1 MMKMPK
7 VLAGLL
13 SVTMLAGCTSI
24 PKITPS
30 LPSADTLVKKVSKD
44 WEDIPVQKEGQP
56 MLVLITPLQPPATL
70 LNKRVDVEFKQ
81 GANIKTVVATLA
93 QLGYSIILADEDAGN
108 KTFWMPKYTGTL
120 GGLLSTVSKA
130 TDTFFLWQ
138 DGAIHVTAKEQ
149 VALAVPQEQILIEKI
164 KTGLADLGATNIQ
177 TSYEAGYVTFEL
189 TPSKVRPMKKFVE
202 RITKNSALVTLQVAV
217 VSVTLDRDT
226 KSGIDWGKINL
237 ALGKDV
243 SKLADNVTSVAT
255 TETAAATTGTSST
268 TTGTTGT
275 TGTTASST
283 EKVRLGNYAQFGAN
297 TLKGGIFTKAFT
309 LSGLIN
315 FLDTFGTTDTLQN
328 MVMKTTTGNEVEIKS
343 ITQIPYVSNV
353 GVTTTG
359 STSTSSSLLGSTK
372 TEKANDGVTVKLK
385 PQYDSQADT
394 VTIDLNLSIQSV
406 LGFIELS
413 AGNQIGAMTQPKTAE
428 RSFNDI
434 LRVRPGDTVVV
445 GGIIYDSVSDSR
457 SGLPGMYDK
466 NIASSGV
473 SIKRNEMFIIIRPSV
488 TVLGAREESS
498 DEILGEG
505 TGVVSVSPSSV
516 FRPPQPS
523 KAERTE
529 KAEKPASKKVEK
541 TEIEKQAELL
551 KPVEASPV
559 KKKPAAK
566 LEAMP
571 LGTLEFKPLGDN

>member
-1 MMKMPK
+1 MNKMSR

-13 SVTMLAGCTSI
+13 SITTLAGCTSI
-24 PKITPS
+24 PKITPE
-30 LPSADTLVKKVSKD
+30 LPSADSLVKKVSKD
-44 WEDIPVQKEGQP
+44 WEEVPVQKEGQP
-56 MLVLITPLQPPATL
+56 MLVLITPLQPPASL

-120 GGLLSTVSKA
+120 GGLLSTVGKA

-138 DGAIHVTAKEQ
+138 DGAIHVTSKEQ

-164 KTGLADLGATNIQ
+164 KGGLADLGATNIQ

-226 KSGIDWGKINL
+226 KSGLDWSKINL

-255 TETAAATTGTSST
+255 TETATTTTGTSTS
-268 TTGTTGT
+268 GTST
-275 TGTTASST
+275 TGTTASNT
-283 EKVRLGNYAQFGAN
+283 EKVRLGNFAQFGAN
-297 TLKGGIFTKAFT
+297 TLKGGVFTKTFT

-359 STSTSSSLLGSTK
+359 STTNSSSLLGSTK

-406 LGFIELS
+406 LGFTDLS
-413 AGNQIGAMTQPKTAE
+413 AGNQIGTLTQPKTAE

-445 GGIIYDSVSDSR
+445 GGIIYDSISDSR

-466 NIASSGV
+466 NIASAGV

-498 DEILGEG
+498 EEILGEG
-505 TGVVSVSPSSV
+505 TGLVTVSPSSV
-516 FRPPQPS
+516 FRPPVAAKP
-523 KAERTE
+523 E
-529 KAEKPASKKVEK
+529 KVEKPAVKK
-541 TEIEKQAELL
+541 TEKSVIESQAELL
-551 KPVEASPV
+551 KPVEATAPKAPAKPV
-559 KKKPAAK
+559 SQK
-566 LEAMP
+566 LEAVP